1 MNVQQAELYQ
11 RIQSFSL
18 DNPDASL
25 SFSKRLAR
33 DNAWTA
39 QYSQRV
45 IEEYKKFVFLAV
57 VAGHPVTPSDQVDQ
71 VWHLHLLYT
80 HSYWG
85 EFCPN
90 VLQTPLHHGPTRGG
104 KREHHTF
111 NNWYSKTLASYELFF
126 GQTPPADIWPP
137 AHIRFGRDV
146 HFVRVNTQQ
155 TWLIPKRRPVL
166 LPKLRLEQPAIVT
179 LLFVLALTVTGC
191 QASILTIRNPLDF
204 KGPEFLAFYL
214 LVASAAILLACFLR
228 WCLRQPL
235 GNSSGES
242 VSLDA
247 YETAYLA
254 GGKYQAIHVA
264 IASLVQR
271 GHLKAR
277 PLTRT
282 LTLKT
287 PLTHNSHPL
296 EQAIEQAITVDGSIH
311 RVRASVANAT
321 DPIYKRLQSLGLLLT
336 ERQAKLAQ
344 QLPASLIFAVLLLGI
359 TKIVVGISRGKPV
372 GFLVVLCIITAIIGF
387 CFLGVSVFRT
397 RSGDRVLS
405 KLRTRHANLR
415 QTRAIN
421 NSQADSQLE
430 LAFALFSSEVLT
442 DSSLTDLKQVLTP
455 PVSSTSTSGS
465 GDSSSWWSGGGGDG
479 GSCGDGGGGGCGGGG
494 CGGGGCGG
502 CGGG

>member
-11 RIQSFSL
+11 RIQAFSL

-90 VLQTPLHHGPTRGG
+90 VLQMPLHHGPTRGG
-104 KREHHTF
+104 KREHDKF
-111 NNWYSKTLASYELFF
+111 NDWYSKTLASYESFF

-155 TWLIPKRRPVL
+155 TWLIPKLRPVL

-191 QASILTIRNPLDF
+191 EASIFTTIRNPLDF

-214 LVASAAILLACFLR
+214 LVASAAIVLAYFLR
-228 WCLRQPL
+228 WCLRQPI
-235 GNSSGES
+235 GNSSRES

-254 GGKYQAIHVA
+254 GGKDRAVDVA

-271 GHLKAR
+271 EHLKAR

-282 LTLKT
+282 LALKT
-287 PLTHNSHPL
+287 PLDQNSDFL
-296 EQAIEQAITVDGSIH
+296 EQAIEQAISIDGSIY
-311 RVRASVANAT
+311 RVRASVAYAT
-321 DPIYKRLQSLGLLLT
+321 DPICDRLQRLGLLLT

-372 GFLVVLCIITAIIGF
+372 GFLVVLCIITAIIGL

-397 RSGDRVLS
+397 RCGDRVLA

-455 PVSSTSTSGS
+455 PVTSTSTSGG

-494 CGGGGCGG
+494 CGGCGG